1 MGTHLPCGLRLMSQ
15 VREDRP
21 SGSGVRGG
29 GEHLGVTEAEPCTG
43 TPQSSPRTHTLSL
56 PPWPQQAVLT
66 TLQILF
72 QNLLCPSGHCQG
84 SATLNGA
91 LWPLCS
97 APGRVL
103 GSSMAV
109 LSLEEQNPE
118 AQEDQGSHGHPD
130 EVPHCVV
137 LWGEGRGCGQRGH
150 RDQGRSQSPQ
160 NPGHSLP
167 FIGPAPQNPAP

>member
-1 MGTHLPCGLRLMSQ
+1 MSGVGTHLPCGLCLMSQ

-21 SGSGVRGG
+21 SGRGICGG

-43 TPQSSPRTHTLSL
+43 TPQSSACTHTPSL
-56 PPWPQQAVLT
+56 PPRSQQAVLT

-118 AQEDQGSHGHPD
+118 AQQDQASHGHPD
-130 EVPHCVV
+130 KVLHCVV
-137 LWGEGRGCGQRGH
+137 LGGRG
-150 RDQGRSQSPQ
+150 
-160 NPGHSLP
+160 
-167 FIGPAPQNPAP
+167 